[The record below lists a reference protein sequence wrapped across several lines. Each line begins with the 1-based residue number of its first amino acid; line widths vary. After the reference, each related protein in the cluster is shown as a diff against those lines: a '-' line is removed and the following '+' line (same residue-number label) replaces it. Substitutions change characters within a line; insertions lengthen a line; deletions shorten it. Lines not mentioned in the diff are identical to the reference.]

1 MNASVLLEVED
12 LHTTLA
18 TPHGELT
25 AVDGVSFSISHGE
38 TFALLGE
45 SGCGKSLTALS
56 LMRLL
61 PEAGRLRGGSVR
73 MNGEDLLR
81 LPEAA
86 MRRVRGRHLAMIF
99 QEPQSSLNPVMSV
112 GDQVA
117 EPLRRHLG
125 LRGAALH
132 TRLLELFAQVGI
144 SDPEQRLDEYPHQFS
159 GGMKQRVMI
168 AMALA
173 CRPDLIIA
181 DEPTTALDVTLQA
194 QILELMRRLTRE
206 TGMALLLI
214 THDLGVVHEMA
225 DRVAV
230 MYAGHLVEQA
240 PRAQFFATPH
250 HPYTRKLFAA
260 LPNRAHRSRPLAVI
274 SGTVP
279 PLDQVFQGCRF
290 APRCDSAWSHCHD
303 HAPPWLNL
311 RGGAQ
316 VRCHLYDPTLAR
328 PNTADGNGTIP
339 LATTLPP
346 RQSSLWAAREIT
358 PLLEVRRLVVHFP
371 IRTGLLQR
379 VRGVVRAVD
388 GVSLN
393 VSEGRTLALVG
404 ESGCGKTTVGK
415 GILQLL
421 RPTAGRVL
429 FDGTDLTWLSGEALR
444 RRRQDLQVVFQ
455 DPYASMNPRM
465 RVGEIVAEGMV
476 ALGVRR
482 NNAARKMR
490 VAELL
495 QQVGL
500 APDMVRRYPH
510 EFSGGQRQRI
520 ALARTLAVEP
530 RLIICDEPTSALDV
544 SVQAQIINL
553 LKDLQNK
560 LGIAYLFVTH
570 NLSLVEYLA
579 HTVAVMYLGRIVEQG
594 EVDEVLKTPKHP
606 YTRALLAAVPVIE
619 PKTRRKMVRLSG
631 DPPSAAVP
639 PSGCY
644 FHPRCPAVLPLCSK
658 HYPCTAA
665 LSDTHLVHCHL
676 YNG

>member
-1 MNASVLLEVED
+1 MSADVLLEVED
-12 LHTTLA
+12 LRTTLA
-18 TPHGELT
+18 TRHGELT
-25 AVDGVSFSISHGE
+25 AVDRVSFNLCRGE
-38 TFALLGE
+38 IFALLGE

-81 LPEAA
+81 LPEAE
-86 MRRVRGRHLAMIF
+86 MRRVRGRHLAMVF
-99 QEPQSSLNPVMSV
+99 QEPQSSLNPVMTV
-112 GDQVA
+112 GNQVA

-125 LRGAALH
+125 LRGAALRA
-132 TRLLELFAQVGI
+132 RLLDLFIQVGI
-144 SDPEQRLDEYPHQFS
+144 PDPERRLNEYPHQFS

-194 QILELMRRLTRE
+194 QILELMRSLTRE

-240 PRAQFFATPH
+240 SRSQFFATPR

-260 LPNRAHRSRPLAVI
+260 LPNRVHRDRPLAVI

-279 PLDQVFQGCRF
+279 SLHQIPPGCRF
-290 APRCDSAWSHCHD
+290 ALRCDLAWSHCHD
-303 HAPPWLNL
+303 HVPQWLNL
-311 RGGAQ
+311 KGGAQ
-316 VRCHLYDPTLAR
+316 IRCHLYDPTLAH
-328 PNTADGNGTIP
+328 PDATDGGGTIP
-339 LATTLPP
+339 TTTEETSRHP
-346 RQSSLWAAREIT
+346 SLWAAREVT
-358 PLLEVRRLVVHFP
+358 PLLEVRRLMVHFP

-379 VRGVVRAVD
+379 VKGYVRAVD
-388 GVSLN
+388 GVSLT
-393 VSEGRTLALVG
+393 VFEGRTVALVG

-415 GILQLL
+415 GVLQLL

-429 FDGTDLTWLSGEALR
+429 FDGADLTWLSGEALR
-444 RRRQDLQVVFQ
+444 RRRRELQFVFQ
-455 DPYASMNPRM
+455 DPYAAMNPRM
-465 RVGEIVAEGMV
+465 RVGEIIAEGMA
-476 ALGVRR
+476 ALGVGG
-482 NNAARKMR
+482 NNAARKAR
-490 VAELL
+490 VVELL

-500 APDMVRRYPH
+500 ASDMILRYPH

-530 RLIICDEPTSALDV
+530 RLIVCDEPTSALDV

-553 LKDLQNK
+553 LKELQNR

-579 HTVAVMYLGRIVEQG
+579 HTIAVMYLGRIVEQG
-594 EVDEVLKTPKHP
+594 SVDEVLKTPKHP

-619 PKTRRKMVRLSG
+619 ARTRREVVRLSG
-631 DPPSAAVP
+631 DPPSPATP
-639 PSGCY
+639 PSGCH